1 VKIRQAT
8 AADERALRVLDR
20 ATWTSESSP
29 APTPPPERSF
39 FGAECAPRDVL
50 VALDDGQMVGYI
62 RIAPPTPLE
71 SNRHVLEIRGLS
83 VDPVRRRQGI
93 GRALLDAAAEEAA
106 GRGVRRLT
114 LHVLGHNKTARAAYA
129 RSGFT
134 VEGVL
139 REEFEVNGRYVDD
152 VLMARLIVPA
162 DSARPRPIS

>member
-1 VKIRQAT
+1 MTRHSPVTSKDPHPCPHA
-8 AADERALRVLDR
+8 VL
-20 ATWTSESSP
+20 AVV
-29 APTPPPERSF
+29 ARS
-39 FGAECAPRDVL
+39 GKRE
-50 VALDDGQMVGYI
+50 
-62 RIAPPTPLE
+62 
-71 SNRHVLEIRGLS
+71 
-83 VDPVRRRQGI
+83 
-93 GRALLDAAAEEAA
+93 A

-139 REEFEVNGRYVDD
+139 REEFEVDGRYVDD